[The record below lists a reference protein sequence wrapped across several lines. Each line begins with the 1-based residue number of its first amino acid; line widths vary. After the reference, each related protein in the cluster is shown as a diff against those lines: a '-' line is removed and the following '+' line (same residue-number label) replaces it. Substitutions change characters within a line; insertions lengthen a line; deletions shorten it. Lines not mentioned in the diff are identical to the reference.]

1 MAYGHTRDDFARH
14 HRHSTRKAI
23 ARGIAGGV
31 VFASFT
37 LAGAWALYVNLA
49 ATNVE
54 ADAAVAAPPAVSTV
68 SVVPK
73 GPAGS
78 TLLIAPRVDA
88 ALLDSNHSLGP
99 PPATLSQSRPLD
111 TGLQLATP
119 TPPQVRVATAEIVSP
134 PPPRPVRVRLPPDR
148 SPSPPAMT
156 ARSKVLTATKADKA
170 AIFEKLF
177 GKPQESRPE
186 LAYASADGGIFGDPS
201 ITSTRSLVSGPPYGP
216 LTAVYDVSAH
226 TVYLPDG
233 TMLEA
238 HSGLGAKRDDPRHV
252 HVRMQGAT
260 PPHVYDLKMR
270 ESLFHGVQALRL
282 LPVGGNENIFRR
294 DGILAHTYMLGPNG
308 DSNGCVSFKNYDAF
322 LRAFKNEEIK
332 QLVVVASVE

>member
-1 MAYGHTRDDFARH
+1 MAYGHTRYDSTRY

-37 LAGAWALYVNLA
+37 LAGGWALYVNFA
-49 ATNVE
+49 APSVE
-54 ADAAVAAPPAVSTV
+54 ADVAVAAPPAVSTV

-88 ALLDSNHSLGP
+88 ALLDSSHSLGP
-99 PPATLSQSRPLD
+99 PPATLSQSKPVEAD
-111 TGLQLATP
+111 FQPAAP
-119 TPPQVRVATAEIVSP
+119 PPQVRIATAEIASP
-134 PPPRPVRVRLPPDR
+134 PPPRPVRVQLPPSR
-148 SPSPPAMT
+148 APSPPAMT

-177 GKPQESRPE
+177 GKPQESGPE

-201 ITSTRSLVSGPPYGP
+201 IMSTRSLVSGPPYGP
-216 LTAVYDVSAH
+216 LTAVYDISAH

-233 TMLEA
+233 TTLEA
-238 HSGLGAKRDDPRHV
+238 HSGLGPKRDDPRHV

-282 LPVGGNENIFRR
+282 LPVGGNQNIFGR

-322 LRAFKNEEIK
+322 LRAFKNEQIK

>member
-1 MAYGHTRDDFARH
+1 M
-14 HRHSTRKAI
+14 S
-23 ARGIAGGV
+23 
-31 VFASFT
+31 
-37 LAGAWALYVNLA
+37 
-49 ATNVE
+49 
-54 ADAAVAAPPAVSTV
+54 
-68 SVVPK
+68 
-73 GPAGS
+73 
-78 TLLIAPRVDA
+78 
-88 ALLDSNHSLGP
+88 
-99 PPATLSQSRPLD
+99 
-111 TGLQLATP
+111 
-119 TPPQVRVATAEIVSP
+119 
-134 PPPRPVRVRLPPDR
+134 
-148 SPSPPAMT
+148 

-177 GKPQESRPE
+177 GKPQESGPE

-216 LTAVYDVSAH
+216 LTAVYDISAH

-233 TMLEA
+233 TTLEA

-252 HVRMQGAT
+252 RVRMQGAT
-260 PPHVYDLKMR
+260 PPHVYDLRLR

-282 LPVGGNENIFRR
+282 LPVGGNQNIFGR

-322 LRAFKNEEIK
+322 LRAFKNEQIK

>member
-14 HRHSTRKAI
+14 HRHSTRRAI

-49 ATNVE
+49 ATSVE
-54 ADAAVAAPPAVSTV
+54 ADVAVVAPPGMSTV

-78 TLLIAPRVDA
+78 SLLIAPRVDA
-88 ALLDSNHSLGP
+88 ALLDSTRSLGP
-99 PPATLSQSRPLD
+99 PPATLSQNRPVEASF
-111 TGLQLATP
+111 QPAAP
-119 TPPQVRVATAEIVSP
+119 PPQVRIATAEIVA

-148 SPSPPAMT
+148 SPSPPAMS

-177 GKPQESRPE
+177 GKPEESGPE

-233 TMLEA
+233 TTLEA
-238 HSGLGAKRDDPRHV
+238 HSGLGPKRDDPRHV

-282 LPVGGNENIFRR
+282 LPVGGNQNIFGR